1 MFRKRLKKSTREQE
15 EQFGRMFEEEHVGC
29 KDKLAMLI
37 SAYFVIVTPILLIL
51 IGMCMVALWIFG
63 LL

>member
-15 EQFGRMFEEEHVGC
+15 VQFGRMFEEEHVGW

-37 SAYFVIVTPILLIL
+37 SAYLVIVTPILLIL